1 MMSSQASL
9 PLYQEN
15 SGLCEL
21 QAPLPLPPAAGL
33 PRVVNTS
40 HPEEPVFCEDVHL
53 AQTLP
58 PYVTTFPGLEK
69 VSQPPKV
76 TSSSGSS
83 LAFTAPFPV
92 LSQAGLQA
100 VRQIISR

>member
-1 MMSSQASL
+1 MVDESD
-9 PLYQEN
+9 
-15 SGLCEL
+15 EL
-21 QAPLPLPPAAGL
+21 FLLAG
-33 PRVVNTS
+33 
-40 HPEEPVFCEDVHL
+40 EDIHL

-83 LAFTAPFPV
+83 LAYTAPFPV